1 MKNLVNLL
9 IGLSGVLTIVVV
21 VSKVTTKAMILG
33 VPARGMLGLAGILL
47 LFAIA
52 LSVKK

>member
-9 IGLSGVLTIVVV
+9 IGLSAVSTVFALISKLTQQP
-21 VSKVTTKAMILG
+21 ILG
-33 VPARGMLGLAGILL
+33 VGAKSGSVLSAILL